1 MLRHTCVFNIRA
13 RNHKQHNATQ
23 HTSPQFSATCSKF
36 LSVTRQDKTIGN
48 HKHNLMDMNDLRL
61 LRTLV
66 TLGPDLTRMV
76 FRHTLREPGKFYR
89 SFSLVDVDTD
99 DDKTSDDEDDN
110 NHDNTWHRMCAS
122 DIYVYVAGS
131 DNWVHI
137 YEIWTGKLINTI
149 LVTHFNPFPHLQS
162 PPVMFKSAF
171 SMCFRAGELFIRFE
185 KDIHV
190 YTETGRF
197 LRKMCCEYTSHISAF
212 TVGGEHSSSGHDER
226 DGGHESANVV
236 YHHNCLFDID
246 NEQVYTYPALIHYFE
261 TEGGYDYFNSGSG
274 YRFFNDPKCVN
285 IDNSDKCESR
295 AFDQFC
301 CDEFGNFF
309 LKQLQYVDDSLVP
322 LPETSGIVVVS
333 KRGKITYR
341 IADPPQGDIS
351 TSIFSVNGSFYCHN
365 QSSVFIF
372 KLKSQSFPRCS
383 KTRGVPRC
391 SKTIFQRISDLWS
404 SLRPWSP
411 MSSISPQHSCVLLD
425 RPDTVISSAH
435 RIRTITVTPNN
446 FLLVLTGNTISIYE

>member
-1 MLRHTCVFNIRA
+1 
-13 RNHKQHNATQ
+13 
-23 HTSPQFSATCSKF
+23 
-36 LSVTRQDKTIGN
+36 
-48 HKHNLMDMNDLRL
+48 
-61 LRTLV
+61 
-66 TLGPDLTRMV
+66 
-76 FRHTLREPGKFYR
+76 
-89 SFSLVDVDTD
+89 
-99 DDKTSDDEDDN
+99 
-110 NHDNTWHRMCAS
+110 
-122 DIYVYVAGS
+122 
-131 DNWVHI
+131 
-137 YEIWTGKLINTI
+137 
-149 LVTHFNPFPHLQS
+149 
-162 PPVMFKSAF
+162 
-171 SMCFRAGELFIRFE
+171 
-185 KDIHV
+185 
-190 YTETGRF
+190 
-197 LRKMCCEYTSHISAF
+197 MCCEYTSHISAF

-365 QSSVFIF
+365 QSSV
-372 KLKSQSFPRCS
+372 PRLGAS
-383 KTRGVPRC
+383 PGVPRLFFNAYLIC
-391 SKTIFQRISDLWS
+391 GPHCARGLRCHQSVRNIHVS
-404 SLRPWSP
+404 SW
-411 MSSISPQHSCVLLD
+411 I
-425 RPDTVISSAH
+425 A
-435 RIRTITVTPNN
+435 
-446 FLLVLTGNTISIYE
+446 LTR